1 MVEFAVEMLNITKTF
16 GSLVANDD
24 INLQVKKGE
33 IHALLGE
40 NGAGK
45 STLMS
50 ILFGLYQPDKGVIKI
65 NGQEVKIRNP
75 NDANDLGI
83 GMVHQHF
90 KLVEVFSITENIILG
105 SETTKYGI
113 LDLETSKKKIEQMS
127 KEYHLEVDPNAQ
139 VSDITVGMQQRV
151 EILKMLYRKADILI
165 FDEPTAVLTP
175 QEIDELMKI
184 IRSFA
189 DDGKTIIIITHKLNE
204 IKQIA
209 DYCTVLR
216 KGKKIATVD
225 VKKTDISALANM
237 MVGREVSFSVEKT
250 PAKIE
255 EPLLIVEN
263 LTFKEHKS
271 NKEIL
276 SNVNFSVN
284 KGEIVTIAGVDGN
297 GQSELIKIITGLFT
311 PTSGRVIFKDTD
323 ITNTSIIERIEKG
336 MGHIPEDRQ
345 KMGLILD
352 YTLAENM
359 ILNSYFKEEFSSK
372 GILNK
377 EAMIDYTNRLIN
389 RFDIRSSSGSL
400 SIVRG
405 MSGGNQQKAILA
417 REVSRDPDLL
427 IAVQPTRGLDIGAI
441 EYIHKELIAH
451 RDKGKAV
458 LIVSFELDEVLSISD
473 RILVMYNGEIV
484 VSLDASKTN
493 ADELGLYMLGAK
505 RGELNGE

>member
-1 MVEFAVEMLNITKTF
+1 
-16 GSLVANDD
+16 
-24 INLQVKKGE
+24 
-33 IHALLGE
+33 
-40 NGAGK
+40 
-45 STLMS
+45 
-50 ILFGLYQPDKGVIKI
+50 
-65 NGQEVKIRNP
+65 
-75 NDANDLGI
+75 
-83 GMVHQHF
+83 
-90 KLVEVFSITENIILG
+90 
-105 SETTKYGI
+105 
-113 LDLETSKKKIEQMS
+113 
-127 KEYHLEVDPNAQ
+127 
-139 VSDITVGMQQRV
+139 
-151 EILKMLYRKADILI
+151 
-165 FDEPTAVLTP
+165 
-175 QEIDELMKI
+175 MKI

-345 KMGLILD
+345 KCGLI
-352 YTLAENM
+352 
-359 ILNSYFKEEFSSK
+359 
-372 GILNK
+372 
-377 EAMIDYTNRLIN
+377 
-389 RFDIRSSSGSL
+389 
-400 SIVRG
+400 
-405 MSGGNQQKAILA
+405 
-417 REVSRDPDLL
+417 
-427 IAVQPTRGLDIGAI
+427 
-441 EYIHKELIAH
+441 
-451 RDKGKAV
+451 
-458 LIVSFELDEVLSISD
+458 
-473 RILVMYNGEIV
+473 
-484 VSLDASKTN
+484 
-493 ADELGLYMLGAK
+493 
-505 RGELNGE
+505 